1 MKFNTLASP
10 TFGWLKMNGGELL
23 DLPAME
29 RLSPAIELPEGVRVE
44 KLNGVRAK
52 EMRTGGGEEFG
63 QALAAAKLPILI
75 CTVPEDQQIAG
86 RDALRLLF
94 ELPDEGE
101 EYDPKGR
108 IALKSK
114 KTNDAP
120 AQAGKFAK
128 VELNLEAGSSLT
140 AVMDYHSEAAAKGLA
155 GVQTKITLGEGAKLT
170 LVQIV
175 RPGSGYT
182 FLNDVGA
189 VCAKDAELRV
199 IHLVLSGKHVYQ
211 GFSSAMEGD
220 RSQVAVDVGYV
231 GEDHARYDLNY
242 ESIHT
247 GKKTGAEIHG
257 KGILRGHAKK
267 VFRDSIDLRKGCSG
281 SEGNETEDVLLMDET
296 VENRS
301 LPIILCNEDD
311 VVGNH
316 GATIGR
322 LDEDLLFYME
332 SRGMQKDDVYEMMAK
347 ARIDAI
353 VRKIPDAKTR
363 HDLLELD
370 DEEEREER

>member
-1 MKFNTLASP
+1 M
-10 TFGWLKMNGGELL
+10 
-23 DLPAME
+23 
-29 RLSPAIELPEGVRVE
+29 
-44 KLNGVRAK
+44 
-52 EMRTGGGEEFG
+52 
-63 QALAAAKLPILI
+63 
-75 CTVPEDQQIAG
+75 
-86 RDALRLLF
+86 
-94 ELPDEGE
+94 
-101 EYDPKGR
+101 
-108 IALKSK
+108 
-114 KTNDAP
+114 
-120 AQAGKFAK
+120 
-128 VELNLEAGSSLT
+128 
-140 AVMDYHSEAAAKGLA
+140 
-155 GVQTKITLGEGAKLT
+155 TLGEGAKLT
-170 LVQIV
+170 LVQLV
-175 RPGSGYT
+175 RAGSGYT

-220 RSQVAVDVGYV
+220 RSQLAVDVGYV
-231 GEDHARYDLNY
+231 GEDRAHYDFNY
-242 ESIHT
+242 ESIHS

-267 VFRDSIDLRKGCSG
+267 VFRDSIDLRNGCSG

-301 LPIILCNEDD
+301 LPIILCSEDD

-332 SRGMQKDDVYEMMAK
+332 SRGMQKDEIYEMMAK

-363 HDLLELD
+363 HDLLEFE
-370 DEEEREER
+370 DEEEREDR

>member
-10 TFGWLKMNGGELL
+10 TYSWLKMNGGELL

-44 KLNGVRAK
+44 KLNGVAAK
-52 EMRTGGGEEFG
+52 PLRTGGGAEFG
-63 QALAAAKLPILI
+63 EALAAAKLPVLI
-75 CTVPEDQQIAG
+75 CTVPEGQEIAE
-86 RDALRLLF
+86 RDALRLSF
-94 ELPDEGE
+94 RLPDAGQEYNPRGRNSVKGE
-101 EYDPKGR
+101 KASG
-108 IALKSK
+108 
-114 KTNDAP
+114 TP
-120 AQAGKFAK
+120 AKAGKFAQ
-128 VELNLEAGSSLT
+128 VELNLERESSLT
-140 AVMDYHSEAAAKGLA
+140 VVMDYLSEADAKGLA
-155 GVQTKITLGEGAKLT
+155 GVQTKVMLGEGAKLT
-170 LVQIV
+170 LVQLV
-175 RPGSGYT
+175 RAGSGYT

-189 VCAKDAELRV
+189 VCAKNAELHV

-220 RSQVAVDVGYV
+220 RSQLAVDVGYV
-231 GEDHARYDLNY
+231 GEDRAHYDFNY
-242 ESIHT
+242 ESIHS

-267 VFRDSIDLRKGCSG
+267 VFRDSIDLRNGCSG

-301 LPIILCNEDD
+301 LPIILCSEDD

-332 SRGMQKDDVYEMMAK
+332 SRGMQKDEIYEMMAK

-370 DEEEREER
+370 DEEEREDR

>member
-44 KLNGVRAK
+44 KLNGVRVR

-63 QALAAAKLPILI
+63 QALAAAKLPVLI
-75 CTVPEDQQIAG
+75 CTVPAGQRIAE
-86 RDALRLLF
+86 RDALRLSF
-94 ELPDEGE
+94 KLPDEGE

-108 IALKSK
+108 IALKSA
-114 KTNDAP
+114 KTVDAP
-120 AQAGKFAK
+120 AQAGKFAE

-140 AVMDYHSEAAAKGLA
+140 AVMDYRSEEDAKGLA
-155 GVQTKITLGEGAKLT
+155 GVQTRVTLGEGAKLT

-211 GFSSAMEGD
+211 GFSSAM
-220 RSQVAVDVGYV
+220 
-231 GEDHARYDLNY
+231 
-242 ESIHT
+242 
-247 GKKTGAEIHG
+247 
-257 KGILRGHAKK
+257 
-267 VFRDSIDLRKGCSG
+267 
-281 SEGNETEDVLLMDET
+281 
-296 VENRS
+296 
-301 LPIILCNEDD
+301 
-311 VVGNH
+311 
-316 GATIGR
+316 
-322 LDEDLLFYME
+322 
-332 SRGMQKDDVYEMMAK
+332 
-347 ARIDAI
+347 
-353 VRKIPDAKTR
+353 
-363 HDLLELD
+363 
-370 DEEEREER
+370 

>member
-1 MKFNTLASP
+1 MKFNILASP
-10 TFGWLKMNGGELL
+10 TFSWLKMNGGELL

-120 AQAGKFAK
+120 AQAGKFAE
-128 VELNLEAGSSLT
+128 VELNLETGSSLT

-175 RPGSGYT
+175 RLGSGYT

-189 VCAKDAELRV
+189 VCGKDAELRV
-199 IHLVLSGKHVYQ
+199 IHLVLSGKHIYQ
-211 GFSSAMEGD
+211 GFNSAMAGD

-247 GKKTGAEIHG
+247 GKKTSAEIHG
-257 KGILRGHAKK
+257 KGILRGRAKK

-301 LPIILCNEDD
+301 LPIILCSEDD

-332 SRGMQKDDVYEMMAK
+332 SRGMQKDEIYEMMAK

-370 DEEEREER
+370 EEEEREER

>member
-10 TFGWLKMNGGELL
+10 TYSWLKMNGGELL
-23 DLPAME
+23 NLPAME

-44 KLNGVRAK
+44 KLNGISAAPL
-52 EMRTGGGEEFG
+52 RTGGGAEFG
-63 QALAAAKLPILI
+63 EALAAAKLPILI
-75 CTVPEDQQIAG
+75 CTVPEGQRIAG
-86 RDALRLLF
+86 RDALRLSF

-108 IALKSK
+108 NASKSA
-114 KTNDAP
+114 KTGNAP
-120 AQAGKFAK
+120 AKAGKFAQ
-128 VELNLEAGSSLT
+128 VELKLEPDSSLT
-140 AVMDYHSEAAAKGLA
+140 AVMDYHSEVAAKGLA
-155 GVQTKITLGEGAKLT
+155 GVQTKITLGAGAKLT

-189 VCAKDAELRV
+189 DCGKDAELRV

-211 GFSSAMEGD
+211 GFSAAMDGD
-220 RSQVAVDVGYV
+220 RSQLAVDVGYV
-231 GEDHARYDLNY
+231 GEDRAHYDFNY
-242 ESIHT
+242 ESIHN

-267 VFRDSIDLRKGCSG
+267 VFRDSIDLRNGCSG

-301 LPIILCNEDD
+301 LPIILCSEDD

-332 SRGMQKDDVYEMMAK
+332 SRGMQKDEIYEMMAK

-370 DEEEREER
+370 DEEEREDR